1 MIWLLPIA
9 GGVLVV
15 VNEGVVKLVELEL
28 DLLMEGVKEKDCGAG
43 VSSVENLQKV
53 IPWQNNKL
61 DASNRITN

>member
-1 MIWLLPIA
+1 MIRLLPIA

-53 IPWQNNKL
+53 IP
-61 DASNRITN
+61 